1 MYLVLKPSILHII
14 LPSFTVKPSSQ
25 IDPHLSLWNTS
36 ALPSNGPEPP
46 VRRTPMPNKTTRVK
60 VRPLIFLLDKKA
72 NLFAIYIQHIAYCEQ
87 TETYQ
92 NKEKYLELSSSLIS
106 YTIFLK
112 KYKERVPYHM
122 Q

>member
-1 MYLVLKPSILHII
+1 LETGDAFGSEYQWLTNMYLVLKPSILHIT

-60 VRPLIFLLDKKA
+60 VRPVLFIRKK
-72 NLFAIYIQHIAYCEQ
+72 
-87 TETYQ
+87 
-92 NKEKYLELSSSLIS
+92 
-106 YTIFLK
+106 
-112 KYKERVPYHM
+112 
-122 Q
+122 

>member
-1 MYLVLKPSILHII
+1 MDAFGSEYQWLTNMYLVLKPSILHIT

-60 VRPLIFLLDKKA
+60 VRPVLFIRKKIYICY
-72 NLFAIYIQHIAYCEQ
+72 IYIQHIAYCEQ
-87 TETYQ
+87 TEKYQ
-92 NKEKYLELSSSLIS
+92 NKKKYLELSSSLIS
-106 YTIFLK
+106 
-112 KYKERVPYHM
+112 
-122 Q
+122 